1 VTPLLLVLAGL
12 AVLAGGFAVLRS
24 FGPGYR
30 IGRLLTSTPQVS
42 VAEAVRLATSGERRY
57 IRIDGRIDSDAEF
70 EDADHRP
77 LVLRRTRLEAHVGG
91 RWSAF
96 EDNREV
102 VPFEIR
108 EGLDAIAVD
117 GSALDAG
124 LVVVRRESAG
134 VAADLADRAPAEI
147 PASSPARAVVEQVST
162 VEHAIVLG
170 VPTIAESG
178 EAWIAAGLGRPLIL
192 TTLELDEA
200 MRVLTGGRRGRSG
213 LAAALLLAGVLLA
226 GAGAAWLV
234 LSALGPHVAL
244 AASPGASVLPGSDT
258 RSSGEGPGLVGDPG
272 LAILLV
278 VAIAVVAVA
287 ATTVYVR
294 LTGGSRRSD

>member
-1 VTPLLLVLAGL
+1 MTPLLLVLAGL
-12 AVLAGGFAVLRS
+12 AALAGGFAVLRS

-42 VAEAVRLATSGERRY
+42 VAEALRLATGGERRY
-57 IRIDGRIDSDAEF
+57 VRIDGRVDSDAEF

-77 LVLRRTRLEAHVGG
+77 LVLRRTRLEAQVGG

-117 GSALDAG
+117 GAALDDG

-170 VPTIAESG
+170 VPTVAESG
-178 EAWIAAGLGRPLIL
+178 EARIGAGLGRPLIL

-213 LAAALLLAGVLLA
+213 LAAGLLLVGVLLA

-234 LSALGPHVAL
+234 LNALAPHVVL
-244 AASPGASVLPGSDT
+244 AASPGPSVLPGSDT
-258 RSSGEGPGLVGDPG
+258 RSSGQGPGLVGDPG

-278 VAIAVVAVA
+278 VAIAVLAVA

-294 LTGGSRRSD
+294 LTGGARR

>member
-12 AVLAGGFAVLRS
+12 AVLATGFGVLRS

-30 IGRLLTSTPQVS
+30 VGRLLSSTPRVS
-42 VAEAVRLATSGERRY
+42 VAEAVRLAAEGAPRY
-57 IRIDGRIDSDAEF
+57 VRIDGRIDSDAEF

-77 LVLRRTRLEAHVGG
+77 LVLRRTRLEALVGG

-117 GSALDAG
+117 GAALDDG

-134 VAADLADRAPAEI
+134 IAADLADRAPAEI
-147 PASSPARAVVEQVST
+147 PPTSPARAVVEHVST

-170 VPTIAESG
+170 VPAITGSG
-178 EAWIAAGLGRPLIL
+178 AARIGPGLGRPLIL

-213 LAAALLLAGVLLA
+213 LAAALLVAGMLLA
-226 GAGAAWLV
+226 GAGVAWLI
-234 LSALGPHVAL
+234 LNALAPQVVL
-244 AASPGASVLPGSDT
+244 AASPGPTVLPGSDT
-258 RSSGEGPGLVGDPG
+258 RSSGAGPGLVGDPG
-272 LAILLV
+272 LAILV
-278 VAIAVVAVA
+278 VLAIAVVAVA
-287 ATTVYVR
+287 ATMVYVR
-294 LTGGSRRSD
+294 LTGGARR

>member
-1 VTPLLLVLAGL
+1 MLLGVVALA
-12 AVLAGGFAVLRS
+12 AGFAVLRT

-30 IGRLLTSTPQVS
+30 VGRLLASTPRMS
-42 VAEAVRLATSGERRY
+42 VADAVRLATDGAPRY
-57 IRIDGRIDSDAEF
+57 VRIDGRIDSDAEF

-77 LVLRRTRLEAHVGG
+77 LVLRRTRLEAQVGG

-102 VPFEIR
+102 VPFEIH

-117 GSALDAG
+117 GAGLGDG

-134 VAADLADRAPAEI
+134 IAADLADRAPADV
-147 PASSPARAVVEQVST
+147 PAASPARAIVEQVSS

-170 VPTIAESG
+170 VPRVGAAGGAEM
-178 EAWIAAGLGRPLIL
+178 AAGLGRPLIL

-200 MRVLTGGRRGRSG
+200 MRVLTGGSRGRSG
-213 LAAALLLAGVLLA
+213 LAAAFLLAGVVLA
-226 GAGAAWLV
+226 GLGAAWLV
-234 LSALGPHVAL
+234 LDALAPHVAL
-244 AASPGASVLPGSDT
+244 AASPGPTMLPGSDT

-272 LAILLV
+272 LAVVVV
-278 VAIAVVAVA
+278 VAIAVVALVA
-287 ATTVYVR
+287 TMVYVR
-294 LTGGSRRSD
+294 LTGGASR

>member
-1 VTPLLLVLAGL
+1 MTPLLLMLLGVLAL
-12 AVLAGGFAVLRS
+12 AAGFAVLRT

-30 IGRLLTSTPQVS
+30 VGRLLASTPRVS
-42 VAEAVRLATSGERRY
+42 VADALRLATDGERRY
-57 IRIDGRIDSDAEF
+57 VRIDGRVDSDAEF

-77 LVLRRTRLEAHVGG
+77 LVLRRTRLEAQVGG

-108 EGLDAIAVD
+108 EGLDAITVD
-117 GSALDAG
+117 GAGLGDG

-134 VAADLADRAPAEI
+134 IAADLADRAPADV
-147 PASSPARAVVEQVST
+147 PGTSPARAIVEQVSS

-170 VPTIAESG
+170 VPRVAESG
-178 EAWIAAGLGRPLIL
+178 EAQMAAGLGRPLIL

-200 MRVLTGGRRGRSG
+200 MRVLTGGRRGRSSV
-213 LAAALLLAGVLLA
+213 AAGLLLAGAVLA
-226 GAGAAWLV
+226 GLGAAWLV
-234 LSALGPHVAL
+234 LNALAPHVVL

-258 RSSGEGPGLVGDPG
+258 RSSGAGPGLVGDPG
-272 LAILLV
+272 LAILVV
-278 VAIAVVAVA
+278 VAIAVVATV

-294 LTGGSRRSD
+294 LTGGARR